1 MLLIILHEMS
11 PFSVSSWS
19 TEGGSAPNKWWFGTA
34 AAKSISLICRFTSLW
49 MQLLFLRVD
58 RDRKGKRMAERGGN
72 LEDGS
77 AGTWPLQVTV
87 INVACFAIKEAE
99 HVVGVY
105 QLFLWRH
112 LSHKN
117 EFSSVF
123 DKSWLIG
130 LCLLQNQ
137 HTWELSPRQNWLWST
152 VSTSERKS

>member
-1 MLLIILHEMS
+1 
-11 PFSVSSWS
+11 
-19 TEGGSAPNKWWFGTA
+19 
-34 AAKSISLICRFTSLW
+34 

-105 QLFLWRH
+105 QLFL
-112 LSHKN
+112 
-117 EFSSVF
+117 
-123 DKSWLIG
+123 
-130 LCLLQNQ
+130 
-137 HTWELSPRQNWLWST
+137 
-152 VSTSERKS
+152 